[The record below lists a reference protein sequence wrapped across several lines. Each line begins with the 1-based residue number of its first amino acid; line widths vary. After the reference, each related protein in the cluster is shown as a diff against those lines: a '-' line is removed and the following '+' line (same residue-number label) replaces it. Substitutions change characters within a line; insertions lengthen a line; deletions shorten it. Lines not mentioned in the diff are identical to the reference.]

1 MKNNNKHIM
10 VSLFIWLILS
20 LVIVLIYFLINGTIN
35 WFALCIIIIPLWLII
50 FTIYNAMQKQQN
62 KINRLKNKIK
72 TQSQTHIVTHH
83 VNSTDVYIP
92 NKQQTN
98 QQSKIPTIECPYC
111 HSTNTHKLSTISRG
125 TSTLMFGLASSKI
138 GKQWHC
144 NKCGSDF

>member
-1 MKNNNKHIM
+1 M

-111 HSTNTHKLSTISRG
+111 HSTNTHKLSIISRG

>member
-20 LVIVLIYFLINGTIN
+20 LVIILIYFLTNGTIN
-35 WFALCIIIIPLWLII
+35 WFALCIIIISLWLII
-50 FTIYNAMQKQQN
+50 FTIHNAMQKQQN
-62 KINRLKNKIK
+62 KINRLKDKMK
-72 TQSQTHIVTHH
+72 TQSQTHIATHH
-83 VNSTDVYIP
+83 VNSTDVYIS

-98 QQSKIPTIECPYC
+98 QQSKIPIIECPYC
-111 HSTNTHKLSTISRG
+111 HSTNTHKISTISRG

-144 NKCGSDF
+144 NKCNSDF

>member
-1 MKNNNKHIM
+1 
-10 VSLFIWLILS
+10 
-20 LVIVLIYFLINGTIN
+20 
-35 WFALCIIIIPLWLII
+35 
-50 FTIYNAMQKQQN
+50 MQKQQN

-111 HSTNTHKLSTISRG
+111 HSTNTHKLSIISRG

-144 NKCGSDF
+144 NKCGSNF